1 MEIIFV
7 IYKSFF
13 FSFLDVIILW
23 TFLNIQKFKFTAL
36 IFTQQLAHRCCEEEM
51 RTGNHIKLKSWVK
64 LTAPTLKCK
73 GDEVK
78 F

>member
-13 FSFLDVIILW
+13 FPFLDVIILW

-36 IFTQQLAHRCCEEEM
+36 IFMQQLIDA
-51 RTGNHIKLKSWVK
+51 VK
-64 LTAPTLKCK
+64 KRWGQAIT
-73 GDEVK
+73 
-78 F
+78 